1 MIKYWVVYEVHSEK
15 IVAICD
21 TEDESKDVAWC
32 SEEPCYYD
40 EVELLKLLNM
50 ALIGKEYKEGE

>member
-1 MIKYWVVYEVHSEK
+1 MIKYWVVYEVMSDK
-15 IVAICD
+15 IVAICE
-21 TEDESKDVAWC
+21 TEDKAKDEAWFHKKG
-32 SEEPCYYD
+32 CYYN